1 MHFSII
7 VAGDNYEEQLAPF
20 QENNMEDCP
29 KEYLEFYVDG
39 EYYETKEEAE
49 RAVGKRKCEE
59 DGYWTNPNSHWDW
72 YVLGGRYQR
81 KFLPKDGVE
90 YDVGS
95 ASVFEAPDPRFAA
108 RIRKGDIDFDRM
120 KKEWTDRRINE
131 WNELM
136 KALDGREINWKPSTD
151 FDWENADE
159 REKFWNQDGVSQIK
173 DAEDFKWGFS
183 RLQLDMMLGCKNVD
197 DWIKKHDWRG
207 CYRPYGYIKDG
218 EWIDADWDKNET
230 FAKDFDEWFDNLPD
244 DTIINVVDCH
254 E

>member
-7 VAGDNYEEQLAPF
+7 VAGDDYEKQLEPF
-20 QENNMEDCP
+20 QENNMGGCS
-29 KEYLEFYVDG
+29 KEYLKYCVYR
-39 EYYETKEEAE
+39 EYFDTKED
-49 RAVGKRKCEE
+49 AVKKLGARKAK
-59 DGYWTNPNSHWDW
+59 DGYWENPNHKWDW

-81 KFLPKDGVE
+81 KFLPKGGVE
-90 YDVGS
+90 YDIGA
-95 ASVFEAPDPRFAA
+95 ASTFEDPDPVFAA

-136 KALDGREINWKPSTD
+136 KVLDGREINWKPSTD
-151 FDWENADE
+151 FDWKNDE
-159 REKFWNQDGVSQIK
+159 SRHQYWEQEGVKEIK
-173 DAEDFKWGFS
+173 ESETFMWGFS
-183 RLQLDMMLGCKNVD
+183 CLQLDKMLGCKTAE
-197 DWIKKHDWRG
+197 DWVAKYDWRG

-230 FAKDFDEWFDNLPD
+230 FAKDFDEWFENLPD
-244 DTIINVVDCH
+244 DTIINVIDCH